1 MPPGD
6 LLPVAAAS
14 PKAAAPQSPLRT
26 SRKHSCSAV
35 SQGGLGRGNVSSDRL
50 LQIRIPEK
58 RQAGSDGGDWLF
70 EARGIR
76 MALGAAP
83 PDVLRHVLVGGLLP
97 VFVGLLVGGL
107 ASIAAS
113 QLVAGLVVGAT
124 GVSASVM
131 VMAAAVLTIIAAM
144 AASLP
149 ARRATMIDPLAAL
162 RME

>member
-1 MPPGD
+1 MFATVA
-6 LLPVAAAS
+6 LLLTAIGVYGVVSWAVR
-14 PKAAAPQSPLRT
+14 QTT
-26 SRKHSCSAV
+26 SE
-35 SQGGLGRGNVSSDRL
+35 
-50 LQIRIPEK
+50 I
-58 RQAGSDGGDWLF
+58 
-70 EARGIR
+70 GISV
-76 MALGAAP
+76 ALGAAP

-113 QLVAGLVVGAT
+113 QLVVGLVVGAT

-131 VMAAAVLTIIAAM
+131 VMAAAVLTIIAAI

-149 ARRATMIDPLAAL
+149 ARRAMMIDPVAAL